1 MPSESLPMKFPTWT
15 ALTLGLLVL
24 GASPAQATVTVYAN
38 CQARAYNLTDPCT
51 GINLGDSQGGTAE
64 VRFAFYSD
72 GSGARASAA
81 FEVTGGYGDLGLSVD
96 AYAAA
101 SDQFEAVASASASGS
116 FSDTITITGAPGMGF
131 GEAVTIEA
139 INALTYSIF
148 VDSQSGGWLAEISTS
163 AFANA
168 TMLLTASR
176 LLGGS
181 DTFGVQFDDS
191 YPGDV
196 PVEQIKRRDGAVIHS
211 YVGATISFTYQMS
224 VGCSVRAHQPT
235 MNLQSETDAQCL
247 VDASGSGHQYFRVLT
262 PGAGFVSVSGHAYQE
277 PATVPDDDG
286 TAVPEPGS
294 LALLALGLAGL
305 GGLRRARQ
313 PVATA

>member
-1 MPSESLPMKFPTWT
+1 MQIPGWT

-24 GASPAQATVTVYAN
+24 VASPAQATVTVSGS
-38 CQARAYNLTDPCT
+38 CQARAYYVTDPCT
-51 GINLGDSQGGTAE
+51 GTDVPGFQGGTAE
-64 VRFAFYSD
+64 AKFEFYSF
-72 GSGARASAA
+72 GAGARASSE
-81 FEVTGGYGDLGLSVD
+81 FEVTGGYGDLGLSVA

-101 SDQFEAVASASASGS
+101 RDQFEAVASASASGS

-131 GEAVTIEA
+131 GEAVTVEA

-148 VDSQSGGWLAEISTS
+148 VSSQSGGWLGQVSTS
-163 AFANA
+163 AVANA

-176 LLGGS
+176 LLGGTE
-181 DTFGVQFDDS
+181 TFGVEFNDA

-196 PVEQIKRRDGAVIHS
+196 PVEQIQRREGAVMQS
-211 YVGATISFTYQMS
+211 YVGATITFSYQMN